1 MLLPPAHAAV
11 RRARRAFQAKKDA
24 RPPPHV
30 LRALGVA
37 QGPDGGDDRLK
48 IDVWQYHSLHGA
60 KLSAPADIPHPT
72 CRHPGGS
79 VRVPEPASLRA
90 VKAAELRRSRERR
103 HLSPCPPLPRW
114 RGGGPPSPPSHA
126 H

>member
-11 RRARRAFQAKKDA
+11 QRAPRAIPGHRDD

-37 QGPDGGDDRLK
+37 RGPDGGDDRLE

-60 KLSAPADIPHPT
+60 KLSAPADIRHPT
-72 CRHPGGS
+72 CRHPGRS
-79 VRVPEPASLRA
+79 VRVVEPAPARRA
-90 VKAAELRRSRERR
+90 SGRGWPR
-103 HLSPCPPLPRW
+103 PLALTRYVLC
-114 RGGGPPSPPSHA
+114 
-126 H
+126 